1 VYISRDVIFDEHVFP
16 FAKLHPNAGAL
27 LRSQILLLPENLQNP
42 SKTDHGGHT
51 LDQLTN
57 TSCDFDNNEED
68 FRENGRHFLQPR
80 PSNEDKGPGVRHEA
94 DPLTN
99 VSGGLTSDQ
108 PSSTSAPAGITR
120 SPADESTSDMQRA
133 PAQESAR
140 PSEQACT
147 TCPTVSSTALAMP
160 EPAAAASPPGSSV
173 ASDSASINR
182 DEPASTQNCRITRLQ
197 HGIRKPKVYTDGTIR
212 YGCLAESGEPRN
224 LDEAFNNKNWKNAMD
239 EEYNALMR
247 NKTCH
252 LVPMTKGKN
261 IIDCKWVYKIK
272 RKGNGDIDRY
282 KAHLVAKG
290 FKQRYGIDYEDT
302 FSPVVKHATIRT
314 LLSVAVSKGWCLRQ
328 LDVQNAF
335 LHGVLEEEV
344 YMRQPPGYESS
355 STPQYIC
362 KLDKALYGLKQAP
375 RACYSRLSSKLQ
387 QIGFLPSKADTSLF
401 YYKKNGVIIFM
412 LVYVDDIIVV
422 SSCSKA
428 VEALLQ
434 DLRTDFALKDLGQMS
449 YFLGI
454 EVKKVKEGI
463 FLSQQKYAFD
473 IVKRANMH
481 LCKPLNTPLSPSEK
495 LSVETGTK
503 LGVQDSTTY
512 RSLVGALQYLTLTRP
527 NLSFPVN
534 KVCQFHAPTT
544 EHWTTVKRILRYV
557 KRTLGYGLKI
567 QKSPSMTVSAFFDA
581 DWAGSID
588 DRRSTSGFCVF
599 LGPNLISWSARKQG
613 TVSRSSRSRI

>member
-1 VYISRDVIFDEHVFP
+1 
-16 FAKLHPNAGAL
+16 
-27 LRSQILLLPENLQNP
+27 
-42 SKTDHGGHT
+42 
-51 LDQLTN
+51 
-57 TSCDFDNNEED
+57 
-68 FRENGRHFLQPR
+68 
-80 PSNEDKGPGVRHEA
+80 
-94 DPLTN
+94 
-99 VSGGLTSDQ
+99 
-108 PSSTSAPAGITR
+108 
-120 SPADESTSDMQRA
+120 
-133 PAQESAR
+133 
-140 PSEQACT
+140 
-147 TCPTVSSTALAMP
+147 
-160 EPAAAASPPGSSV
+160 
-173 ASDSASINR
+173 
-182 DEPASTQNCRITRLQ
+182 
-197 HGIRKPKVYTDGTIR
+197 
-212 YGCLAESGEPRN
+212 
-224 LDEAFNNKNWKNAMD
+224 
-239 EEYNALMR
+239 
-247 NKTCH
+247 
-252 LVPMTKGKN
+252 MTKGKN

-375 RACYSRLSSKLQ
+375 RAWYSRLSSKLQ